1 MFGFWRKAA
10 GPGAPERRHLDII
23 LTRSGLFGDC
33 GKKLWRLNGF
43 CIIIGLVWNLV
54 SEVEALVQVQAIFNQ
69 IGNLFSN
76 LFVHP
81 DWRNI
86 LDIAILTVM
95 IYNLLKLVS
104 YTRANSLFKGI
115 IFIIVLA
122 LVSDVLEINALNWV
136 LQQIVSVGVVVLVIV
151 FQPELRRVLEQ
162 LGRSKI
168 ARKLFGSPNRQRNA
182 QMEQHV
188 SEIVKALNDMSRKR
202 IGALIVIERSTK
214 LGDVI
219 ESGTVVD
226 AEISSQLI
234 ENIFE
239 PNTPLHDGAMIIRDE
254 RIAAAACILQLSDDY
269 SISRELG
276 TRHRAAIGITETTDA
291 VALIVSEETGIISMS
306 REGKLTRYLDTKSL
320 NILLTEL
327 FTPDRTL
334 SSWISQPNRKEA
346 AHED

>member
-1 MFGFWRKAA
+1 MMQ
-10 GPGAPERRHLDII
+10 I
-23 LTRSGLFGDC
+23 
-33 GKKLWRLNGF
+33 
-43 CIIIGLVWNLV
+43 
-54 SEVEALVQVQAIFNQ
+54 QAIFNA
-69 IGNLFSN
+69 IGNLFTS

-86 LDIAILTVM
+86 LDVAILTVL
-95 IYNLLKLVS
+95 IYNLLKLVRH
-104 YTRANSLFKGI
+104 TRANSLFKGI
-115 IFIIVLA
+115 IFILLLA
-122 LVSDVLEINALNWV
+122 LLSDALEINALNWL
-136 LQQIVSVGVVVLVIV
+136 LQQIISVGVVVLVIV
-151 FQPELRRVLEQ
+151 FQPELRRMLEQ

-168 ARKLFGSPNRQRNA
+168 ARQVFGSPKRSRNV

-188 SEIVKALNDMSRKR
+188 SEIVKALNDMSRKK

-219 ESGTVVD
+219 DSGTVVD

-291 VALIVSEETGIISMS
+291 VGLIVSEETGIISMT

-334 SSWISQPNRKEA
+334 SSWLLQPTVKEQKN
-346 AHED
+346 

>member
-1 MFGFWRKAA
+1 M
-10 GPGAPERRHLDII
+10 L
-23 LTRSGLFGDC
+23 
-33 GKKLWRLNGF
+33 
-43 CIIIGLVWNLV
+43 
-54 SEVEALVQVQAIFNQ
+54 QVQAILNQ
-69 IGNLFSN
+69 IGNMFSN
-76 LFVHP
+76 LIVHP
-81 DWRNI
+81 DWRNV
-86 LDIAILTVM
+86 LDIAILTVL

-104 YTRANSLFKGI
+104 HTRASSLFKGI
-115 IFIIVLA
+115 IFILVLA
-122 LVSDVLEINALNWV
+122 LISDALEINALNWV
-136 LQQIVSVGVVVLVIV
+136 LQQIISVGMVVLVIV
-151 FQPELRRVLEQ
+151 FQPELRRMLEQ

-168 ARKLFGSPNRQRNA
+168 ARKLFGSRKRQRNT
-182 QMEQHV
+182 QMELHV
-188 SEIVKALNDMSRKR
+188 SEIVKALNDMSRKK

-239 PNTPLHDGAMIIRDE
+239 PNTPLHDGAMILRDE

-276 TRHRAAIGITETTDA
+276 TRHRAAIGITESTDA
-291 VALIVSEETGIISMS
+291 VSLIVSEETGIISMA

-334 SSWISQPNRKEA
+334 SSWAFQSDGKERA
-346 AHED
+346 DEV

>member
-1 MFGFWRKAA
+1 M
-10 GPGAPERRHLDII
+10 LQI
-23 LTRSGLFGDC
+23 
-33 GKKLWRLNGF
+33 
-43 CIIIGLVWNLV
+43 
-54 SEVEALVQVQAIFNQ
+54 QAIFSQ

-86 LDIAILTVM
+86 LDVAILTVL
-95 IYNLLKLVS
+95 IYNLIKLVS
-104 YTRANSLFKGI
+104 HTRANSLFKGI
-115 IFIIVLA
+115 VFILA
-122 LVSDVLEINALNWV
+122 LALISDALEINALNWV
-136 LQQIVSVGVVVLVIV
+136 LQQVLSVGLVFVVVV

-162 LGRSKI
+162 LGRSKF
-168 ARKLFGSPNRQRNA
+168 ARQIFGANKRPRNTR
-182 QMEQHV
+182 MELHV
-188 SEIVKALNDMSRKR
+188 QEIVKALNDMSRKK

-254 RIAAAACILQLSDDY
+254 RIAAAACILPLTDDY

-291 VALIVSEETGIISMS
+291 VTLIVSEETGIISMT
-306 REGKLTRYLDTKSL
+306 REGKLTRYLDAKSL

-334 SSWISQPNRKEA
+334 SSWIHEPGRKEGKNEA
-346 AHED
+346 

>member
-1 MFGFWRKAA
+1 M
-10 GPGAPERRHLDII
+10 L
-23 LTRSGLFGDC
+23 
-33 GKKLWRLNGF
+33 
-43 CIIIGLVWNLV
+43 
-54 SEVEALVQVQAIFNQ
+54 QVQALFNQ
-69 IGNLFSN
+69 LGNLFSN

-81 DWRNI
+81 DWRNVV
-86 LDIAILTVM
+86 DVAILTVL
-95 IYNLLKLVS
+95 IYNLFKLVR

-115 IFIIVLA
+115 IFVLAMA
-122 LVSDVLEINALNWV
+122 LVSDAMEINATSWV
-136 LQQIVSVGVVVLVIV
+136 LQQIISVGMVFVVIV
-151 FQPELRRVLEQ
+151 FQPEIRRVLEQ
-162 LGRSKI
+162 LGRSKF
-168 ARKLFGSPNRQRNA
+168 ARKLFGSPQKQRNA
-182 QMEQHV
+182 RMELHV
-188 SEIVKALNDMSRKR
+188 SEIVKALNDMSRKH

-219 ESGTVVD
+219 ESGTVLD

-291 VALIVSEETGIISMS
+291 VSLIVSEETGIISMT

-327 FTPDRTL
+327 FSPDRTL
-334 SSWISQPNRKEA
+334 SSWIAQPGGKERKDEV
-346 AHED
+346 

>member
-1 MFGFWRKAA
+1 
-10 GPGAPERRHLDII
+10 
-23 LTRSGLFGDC
+23 
-33 GKKLWRLNGF
+33 
-43 CIIIGLVWNLV
+43 
-54 SEVEALVQVQAIFNQ
+54 
-69 IGNLFSN
+69 
-76 LFVHP
+76 
-81 DWRNI
+81 
-86 LDIAILTVM
+86 
-95 IYNLLKLVS
+95 
-104 YTRANSLFKGI
+104 
-115 IFIIVLA
+115 
-122 LVSDVLEINALNWV
+122 
-136 LQQIVSVGVVVLVIV
+136 
-151 FQPELRRVLEQ
+151 
-162 LGRSKI
+162 LGRSKF
-168 ARKLFGSPNRQRNA
+168 ARQVFGSPKRSRNS

-188 SEIVKALNDMSRKR
+188 MEIVKALNDMSRKK

-291 VALIVSEETGIISMS
+291 VALIVSEETGIISMT

-334 SSWISQPNRKEA
+334 SSWIMQPTGKEQKN
-346 AHED
+346 EN